1 MTDSTPSRSKPYPL
15 FYAIRENLKT
25 EIQEMLDLGIIRAF
39 ASPYASPIVI
49 VKEKDRSN
57 RICVDYRKFNKVTV
71 ADLEPM
77 KTPEDLFQHL
87 GKSNYFFK
95 IDLSKKYWQIPVAEE
110 DVKKTAF
117 VTPDENYEFIQMPFG
132 MKNSGATLM
141 RGQRMLISDLE
152 NVDSYIDDL
161 IVFTED
167 WDTHIRVLDE
177 LMNRLQQANLIARPT
192 KCVFA
197 AKSVEFFGHQVGF
210 DWITVNDD
218 NLEKIRMAQR
228 PTTKKEV
235 RSFLGLVNYY
245 RAHILLCAAISA
257 PLSDHTRKGQP
268 NKVQWGEAQ
277 ERAFLT
283 LQKRLLKKPILQ
295 LPDHQKPFIL
305 RTDTSNNCGLGASL
319 MQEHDDKLYP
329 VAYASKKLSSTE
341 CKYST
346 LERECLA
353 IVWRM
358 TKFRLYLAGKPFILQ
373 TDHKPLSY
381 LNQAKF
387 QNDRIMRW
395 ALALQGYDYKVES
408 ILGKDN
414 VVANYLSRII
424 GLNVMVYIF
433 CVLLLVLCVLV
444 SRICFC

>member
-1 MTDSTPSRSKPYPL
+1 MTDSTPIQSKPYPL

-25 EIQEMLDLGIIRAF
+25 EIQEMLDLGIIRAS

-49 VKEKDRSN
+49 VKKKDGSN
-57 RICVDYRKFNKVTV
+57 RICVDYRKLNKVTV
-71 ADLEPM
+71 ADPEPI
-77 KTPEDLFQHL
+77 KTPKDLFQRL
-87 GKSNYFFK
+87 RKTNYFSK
-95 IDLSKKYWQIPVAEE
+95 IDLRKGYWQIPVAEE

-117 VTPDENYEFIQMPFG
+117 VTPDGNFEFIQMPFG
-132 MKNSGATLM
+132 MKNSGATLV
-141 RGQRMLISDLE
+141 RTLRMLISDLE

-177 LMNRLQQANLIARPT
+177 LMNRLQQANLTARPT
-192 KCVFA
+192 KCMFA

-228 PTTKKEV
+228 PTTKKEI
-235 RSFLGLVNYY
+235 RSFLGFVNYY
-245 RAHILLCAAISA
+245 HAHIPLFAAISA
-257 PLSDHTRKGQP
+257 PLSDLTRKGQP

-283 LQKRLLKKPILQ
+283 LQERLLKKPILK
-295 LPDHQKPFIL
+295 LADHQKPFIL
-305 RTDTSNNCGLGASL
+305 RTDALNCGLEASL
-319 MQEHDDKLYP
+319 MQEHNDKLYS
-329 VAYASKKLSSTE
+329 VAYASKKLSSVE

-387 QNDRIMRW
+387 QNDQIMRW

-408 ILGKDN
+408 IPGKDN

-424 GLNVMVYIF
+424 G
-433 CVLLLVLCVLV
+433 
-444 SRICFC
+444 